1 MRILIC
7 PDKFKGS
14 ISAKEVCAA
23 LKKGIVDTRS
33 DLDII
38 LHPLADG
45 GDGSIELLKDYID
58 LTRVEIETLDP
69 LYRTISANYYHS
81 DNAAFIEMAS
91 ASGLVLLTEHER
103 NPMNASSYGTGLMI
117 RDAISKG
124 FNRVF
129 LFIGGSATN
138 DAGIG
143 IAQALGYTFLDSSD
157 RELRPN
163 GSSLA
168 KIKSI
173 EIPRT
178 INFDSINITVL
189 CDVINPMYGPN
200 GAAQIYAK
208 QKGATCHMI
217 DDLDQGLKNYASVIH
232 DLIGEDISNIPG
244 MGAAGA
250 VAASLVGLCKAKLED
265 GFSIIS
271 RETGLVQMMEKADL
285 VITGEGK
292 IDETSYQGKVV
303 GNIHHLCEQYA
314 KPMGIVGGRVE
325 FVQGKL
331 KFQYAVMDIADNI
344 EDSMSNAY
352 NYLKEIGYSIA
363 SKLD

>member
-23 LKKGIVDTRS
+23 LKKGIVDIRS
-33 DLDII
+33 DLDIV

-45 GDGSIELLKDYID
+45 GDGSIELLKDFID

-81 DNAAFIEMAS
+81 DKAAFIEMAS
-91 ASGLVLLTEHER
+91 ASGLVLITEHER
-103 NPMNASSYGTGLMI
+103 NPMNTSSYGTGLMI
-117 RDAISKG
+117 RDAISRG
-124 FNRVF
+124 FKHIY

-143 IAQALGYTFLDSSD
+143 IAQALGYTFLDGSGKA
-157 RELRPN
+157 LAPN

-173 EIPRT
+173 EIPPT
-178 INFDSINITVL
+178 NFDSINITVL

-200 GAAQIYAK
+200 GAAQVYAK
-208 QKGATCHMI
+208 QKGATNDMI
-217 DDLDQGLKNYASVIH
+217 DNLDQGLKNYASVIH
-232 DLIGEDISNIPG
+232 DLIREDISNIPG

-250 VAASLVGLCKAKLED
+250 AAASLVGLCKATLED
-265 GFSIIS
+265 GFSVIS
-271 RETGLVQMMEKADL
+271 RETGLVQMMQKADL

-314 KPMGIVGGRVE
+314 KPMGIVGGTVE

-344 EDSMSNAY
+344 EDAMSNAY

-363 SKLD
+363 TQLD